1 MSLVYANARFGTF
14 TVLGRDEKRGKG
26 TQWRCECD
34 CGEVRILTTDS
45 LRKGN
50 SPECRCARRQME
62 PASPEALRTYEMLVN
77 RLSALTL
84 VPEDNIRQGR
94 SRHELANAIRTVID
108 VTMRKEGFSLPEI
121 GKASGRHHTSILRSI
136 RKGDPFK
143 RLAALLHV
151 ADEKNLHDAVTCWK
165 DHVDEVKT
173 TTTEAVETSYGD
185 DRETFKRMVERL
197 RDKPVEQRPAF
208 WEASCRF
215 MFPNSW
221 VNAAATPPNGIE
233 WPTPPPVEPMLL
245 EEAVTC
251 S

>member
-1 MSLVYANARFGTF
+1 MSLVYATARFGTF
-14 TVLGRDEKRGKG
+14 TVLGRADRKGKG
-26 TQWRCECD
+26 SAQWRCECD

-50 SPECRCARRQME
+50 SPECRCSRRSME

-94 SRHELANAIRTVID
+94 SRHALANAIRTVID

-121 GKASGRHHTSILRSI
+121 GKASGRHHTSVIRSV
-136 RKGDPFK
+136 RKPDPFK
-143 RLAALLHV
+143 ALAELLHTN
-151 ADEKNLHDAVTCWK
+151 DSKHLHEAVTCWR
-165 DHVDEVKT
+165 DHVDEVKA

-185 DRETFKRMVERL
+185 DRETFQRMVERL

-215 MFPNSW
+215 MFPHSW
-221 VNAAATPPNGIE
+221 RHQAAVLPRIDA
-233 WPTPPPVEPMLL
+233 
-245 EEAVTC
+245 
-251 S
+251 